1 MIFIT
6 FIPNVLSF
14 SLYIKQ
20 ARQFPL
26 EALIKVGIE
35 AGKEVLGNLSRLR
48 LKSVMTLSCRL
59 CLMSVIATNHVAP
72 CPSNRF
78 PRCRFHKAFIMQKCS
93 WHGNQLR
100 LWMLA
105 VRHI

>member
-35 AGKEVLGNLSRLR
+35 AGKEVLGEPVTTS
-48 LKSVMTLSCRL
+48 S
-59 CLMSVIATNHVAP
+59 
-72 CPSNRF
+72 
-78 PRCRFHKAFIMQKCS
+78 
-93 WHGNQLR
+93 
-100 LWMLA
+100 
-105 VRHI
+105 